1 MKFDVAIVGSGL
13 AGLSVALHLAQ
24 TRKVAI
30 ISKRELLDGA
40 SNWAQGGI
48 AAVLDSGD
56 THDQHVADTLVAGA
70 GLCDEAATRT
80 IVEHGREAIEW
91 LIEQGVPFTRDD
103 SAELG
108 FHLTREGGHSQRRII
123 HAADATGHA
132 VQVTL
137 EQKVRAH
144 PNITL
149 FEHHCAIDVITSD
162 KLTPTGVH
170 GGAPSLVGQPRC
182 HGIYVQDEQS
192 GKVLTFEAEHT
203 VLATGGAGK
212 VYLYT
217 TNPDTSTGD
226 GIAMA
231 WRAGCRVS
239 NMEFIQ
245 FHPTCLYHPYAK
257 SFLISEAVR
266 GEGGLLKLPPE
277 AGTAGGTRFMPAHDE
292 RGELAPRDVVARAI
306 DFEMKKRGLDYVH
319 LDISHQS
326 PAFIK
331 EHFPTIYARCL
342 EFGID
347 ITREPIPVVP
357 AVHFTCGG
365 VVTDLAGRT
374 DIPGLYAVGE
384 TAYTGLHG
392 ANRLASNSLLECLV
406 VGRACAQQ
414 IAASPRVDSPRLPAW
429 DESRVTNAD
438 EEVVIAHNWDE
449 LRRFMWNYVGIVRTT
464 KRLERAKHRIKLL
477 KEEID
482 EYYRNFRVTNDLL
495 ELRNLVEV
503 AELIVRSALSR
514 RESRGLHYSRDYP
527 DTLPKA
533 LPSVLTPRR
542 RN

>member
-1 MKFDVAIVGSGL
+1 MRFDVAIIGSGL

-24 TRKVAI
+24 SRKVAV
-30 ISKRELLDGA
+30 ISKRSLLDGA

-56 THDQHVADTLVAGA
+56 SHLQHISDTLIAGS
-70 GLCDEAATRT
+70 GLCDESATRF
-80 IVEHGREAIEW
+80 IIEHSREAIEW
-91 LIEQGVPFTRDD
+91 LIAQGVPFTRDE
-103 SAELG
+103 SAEFG
-108 FHLTREGGHSQRRII
+108 YHLTREGGHSQRRII

-137 EQKVRAH
+137 EQKARAH

-149 FEHHCAIDVITSD
+149 FEHHCAIDVITSS
-162 KLTPTGVH
+162 KLDTQPVR
-170 GGAPSLVGQPRC
+170 QPRC
-182 HGIYVQDEQS
+182 LGLYVQDTRTN
-192 GKVLTFEAEHT
+192 KVLTLAADHT

-217 TNPDTSTGD
+217 TNPDTATGD

-231 WRAGCRVS
+231 WRAGCRVA

-266 GEGGLLKLPPE
+266 GEGGLLKLPAE
-277 AGTAGGTRFMPAHDE
+277 AGAAAGTRFMPACDP
-292 RGELAPRDVVARAI
+292 RAELAPRDVVARAI
-306 DFEMKKRGLDYVH
+306 DAEMKKRGLDYVD
-319 LDISHQS
+319 LDISHQ
-326 PAFIK
+326 PVEFLK

-342 EFGID
+342 ELGID
-347 ITREPIPVVP
+347 ISKQPIPVVP
-357 AVHFTCGG
+357 AAHYTCGG
-365 VVTDLAGRT
+365 VVTDLNGCT
-374 DIPGLYAVGE
+374 DLPGLYAVGE

-406 VGRACAQQ
+406 IGRAAAQH
-414 IAASPRVDSPRLPAW
+414 IEREPKPAALSLPAW
-429 DESRVTNAD
+429 DESRVTDAD
-438 EEVVIAHNWDE
+438 EEVVIANNWDE

-464 KRLERAKHRIKLL
+464 KRLNRAQHRIRLL

-482 EYYRNFRVTNDLL
+482 EYYANFRITRDLL

-503 AELIVRSALSR
+503 ASLIVNSALSR
-514 RESRGLHYSRDYP
+514 HESRGLHFSSDYP
-527 DTLPKA
+527 GTLAKA
-533 LPSVLTPRR
+533 LPTVLSPVRK
-542 RN
+542 

>member
-1 MKFDVAIVGSGL
+1 MKYDVVIVGSGL

-56 THDQHVADTLVAGA
+56 SHDQHIADTLVAGA
-70 GLCDEAATRT
+70 GLCDEAATRF

-91 LIEQGVPFTRDD
+91 LIEQGVPFTRDE

-144 PNITL
+144 SNISL

-162 KLTPTGVH
+162 KLTPNGVH
-170 GGAPSLVGQPRC
+170 SGAPSLVGQPRC
-182 HGIYVQDEQS
+182 YGLYVQDEQS

-217 TNPDTSTGD
+217 TNPDTATGD

-257 SFLISEAVR
+257 SFLITEAVR

-277 AGTAGGTRFMPAHDE
+277 AGTAAGTRFMPAHDE

-319 LDISHQS
+319 LDISHQ
-326 PAFIK
+326 PPEFIQ

-342 EFGID
+342 ELGID
-347 ITREPIPVVP
+347 ITKQPIPVVP

-406 VGRACAQQ
+406 VGRACAHQ
-414 IAASPRVDSPRLPAW
+414 IAAAPSAELPVLPAW

-464 KRLERAKHRIKLL
+464 KRLERAHHRIRLL

-503 AELIVRSALSR
+503 ADLIVRSALSR
-514 RESRGLHYSRDYP
+514 RESRGLHFSRDYP

-542 RN
+542 R

>member
-24 TRKVAI
+24 TSKVVI
-30 ISKRELLDGA
+30 VSKRALLDGA

-56 THDQHVADTLVAGA
+56 SHAEHVADTLVAGG
-70 GLCDEAATRT
+70 GLCDEPATRY
-80 IVEHGREAIEW
+80 IVEHGREAIDW

-149 FEHHCAIDVITSD
+149 LEQHYAIDVISSKKLD
-162 KLTPTGVH
+162 KKN
-170 GGAPSLVGQPRC
+170 GAPRC
-182 HGIYVQDEQS
+182 LGLYVQDVTTGQ
-192 GKVLTFEAEHT
+192 VLTIAADHT
-203 VLATGGAGK
+203 VLATGGGGK

-217 TNPDTSTGD
+217 TNPDTATGD

-231 WRAGCRVS
+231 WRAGCRIS

-257 SFLISEAVR
+257 SFLITEAVR
-266 GEGGLLKLPPE
+266 GEGGVLKLPAS
-277 AGTAGGTRFMPAHDE
+277 AGAQAGKRFMPAHDE
-292 RGELAPRDVVARAI
+292 RAELAPRDVVARAI
-306 DFEMKKRGLDYVH
+306 DAEMKKRGLDYVD
-319 LDISHQS
+319 LDISHKS
-326 PAFIK
+326 PEFLQ
-331 EHFPTIYARCL
+331 EHFPTILARCL

-347 ITREPIPVVP
+347 ITKQPIPVVP
-357 AVHFTCGG
+357 AAHYTCGG
-365 VVTDLAGRT
+365 IVTDLAGRT
-374 DIPGLYAVGE
+374 DLPGLYAVGE
-384 TAYTGLHG
+384 TACTGLHG

-406 VGRACAQQ
+406 IGRAAAQFIEKQ
-414 IAASPRVDSPRLPAW
+414 PKLKAIALPAW
-429 DESRVTNAD
+429 DESRVSDAD
-438 EEVVIAHNWDE
+438 EEVVIANNWDE

-464 KRLERAKHRIKLL
+464 KRLERAAHRITLL

-482 EYYRNFRVTNDLL
+482 EYYANFRITRDLL
-495 ELRNLVEV
+495 ELRNLVDV
-503 AELIVRSALSR
+503 ASLIVDSALSR
-514 RESRGLHYSRDYP
+514 RESRGLHFSRDYP

-533 LPSVLTPRR
+533 LPSVLSPPRR
-542 RN
+542 